1 MNSPLLATH
10 DLAVSIAGKAVA
22 RDLNLTLHP
31 GERLVLLGRNGVG
44 KTTLLHTL
52 AGLRAPDSGEI
63 LLAGQTYAA
72 LGPRG
77 AARLRGLL
85 PQHQGDA
92 FAASVLETVL
102 IGRHPHL
109 SRWDWESAADEQI
122 AREALAAVGLGD
134 LAAAGPS
141 QGSHGA
147 PSGGSERSERGGRSL
162 AARSIHTLSGGERQ
176 RVALATLLAQQP
188 RVYLLDEPLAHLDL
202 NHQIAVL
209 ELVSRRVREEAA
221 ALVMVLHDINL
232 AAHFSDR
239 ALLLYGEG
247 EHELGDSAA
256 VLDAAR
262 LSRLYGHPLR
272 LIEDG
277 ERRWFVPAV
286 GLGTLPP
293 SNYNGKV

>member
-1 MNSPLLATH
+1 VERRHHADLLTAH
-10 DLAVSIAGKAVA
+10 DLTVSIGGKAVVTG
-22 RDLNLTLHP
+22 LNLALQP

-52 AGLRAPDSGEI
+52 AGLRAADAGEI
-63 LLAGQTYAA
+63 DLAGQTYKAH
-72 LGPRG
+72 GPRG

-109 SRWDWESAADEQI
+109 SRWDWESAADERI
-122 AREALAAVGLGD
+122 ARDALAAVGLAD

-141 QGSHGA
+141 QGSQGA

-188 RVYLLDEPLAHLDL
+188 ALYLLDEPLAHLDL
-202 NHQIAVL
+202 NHQIAAL
-209 ELVSRRVREEAA
+209 EEMTRRVRDEPA

-232 AAHFSDR
+232 AARYSDR
-239 ALLLYGEG
+239 ALLLHGAGEY
-247 EHELGDSAA
+247 ELGASQTL
-256 VLDAAR
+256 LDAPR
-262 LSRLYGHPLR
+262 LTRLYGHPLR
-272 LIEDG
+272 VIEADG
-277 ERRWFVPAV
+277 RRWFVPE
-286 GLGTLPP
+286 T
-293 SNYNGKV
+293 

>member
-1 MNSPLLATH
+1 MSGPRTSDQTNEPAGRRRYTPLLATH
-10 DLAVSIAGKAVA
+10 DLAVSIGGKAVV
-22 RDLNLTLHP
+22 RGLNLALHP
-31 GERLVLLGRNGVG
+31 GDRLAILGRNGVG

-52 AGLRAPDSGEI
+52 AGLRAPDSGEVM
-63 LLAGQTYAA
+63 LSGQTYAA
-72 LGPRG
+72 LGPRR
-77 AARLRGLL
+77 AAQLRGLL

-109 SRWDWESAADEQI
+109 SRWDWESTADEHL
-122 AREALAAVGLGD
+122 ARAALAAVGL
-134 LAAAGPS
+134 A
-141 QGSHGA
+141 
-147 PSGGSERSERGGRSL
+147 EL

-176 RVALATLLAQQP
+176 RVALATLLVQQP
-188 RVYLLDEPLAHLDL
+188 QVYLLDEPLAHLDL

-232 AAHFSDR
+232 AAHFSDQ
-239 ALLLYGEG
+239 ALLLHGEG
-247 EHELGDSAA
+247 EHELGASAA

-272 LIEDG
+272 EIRDET
-277 ERRWFVPAV
+277 RRWFVPEM
-286 GLGTLPP
+286 P
-293 SNYNGKV
+293 K

>member
-1 MNSPLLATH
+1 MSIPLHPQEARRIRKASEPPTAPLLATR
-10 DLAVSIAGKAVA
+10 DLAVSIGGKQVV
-22 RDLNLTLHP
+22 RGLNLALAP
-31 GERLVLLGRNGVG
+31 GQRLAILGRNGVG

-52 AGLRAPDSGEI
+52 AGLRAPDAGEVTI
-63 LLAGQTYAA
+63 EGQTYAA

-109 SRWDWESAADEQI
+109 SRWDWEGEADEAL
-122 AREALAAVGLGD
+122 AREALAAVGLQD
-134 LAAAGPS
+134 
-141 QGSHGA
+141 
-147 PSGGSERSERGGRSL
+147 L

-176 RVALATLLAQQP
+176 RVALATLLVQQP
-188 RVYLLDEPLAHLDL
+188 HVYLLDEPLAHLDL

-209 ELVSRRVREEAA
+209 ELIGCRVRAEVVTNPA
-221 ALVMVLHDINL
+221 ALVMVLHDVNL
-232 AAHFSDR
+232 AARFSDQ
-239 ALLLYGEG
+239 ALLLHGDG
-247 EHELGDSAA
+247 EHELGRSAA

-272 LIEDG
+272 VLMDG
-277 ERRWFVPAV
+277 ERRWFVPEV
-286 GLGTLPP
+286 
-293 SNYNGKV
+293 NGA